1 MNTLTKKIFIFLAIG
16 LFSSGWMLH
25 SQNYVAIAK
34 DGNVYDEA
42 NAKYIT
48 LNQDNEEVS
57 VIPGMVFATAEHT
70 PGWYKVEYSPG
81 LHAFVPEPIVSTNFN
96 QLKAGNYDIK
106 NNPGQ
111 SLTVEGSGDNWT
123 GITNGQK
130 FKGEKWKDIIVFL
143 DDNNNI
149 AFSLV
154 DIGNGPVA
162 ITYDNSVT
170 KFF

>member
-1 MNTLTKKIFIFLAIG
+1 MKTNFKKYLSFLAIG
-16 LFSSGWMLH
+16 AMAYLPLSAENLVV
-25 SQNYVAIAK
+25 VAK
-34 DGNVYDEA
+34 NGNVYDEA

-48 LNQDNEEVS
+48 LNQNNEDVN
-57 VIPGMVFATAEHT
+57 VIPGMVFDTSQHT

-81 LHAFVPEPIVSTNFN
+81 LHAFIPEQITTSNFN
-96 QLKAGNYDIK
+96 PVAAGTYSLQ

-111 SLTVEGSGDNWT
+111 KITVQNSGDDWT
-123 GITNGQK
+123 AVVDGNNYQGKNKENVLI
-130 FKGEKWKDIIVFL
+130 FL
-143 DDNNNI
+143 GADNKI

-154 DIGNGPVA
+154 DLGDGPIA

>member
-1 MNTLTKKIFIFLAIG
+1 MKKLFNFLALFLIG
-16 LFSSGWMLH
+16 FVPMAAED
-25 SQNYVAIAK
+25 YIAIAK

-48 LNQDNEEVS
+48 VNQNNDDVA
-57 VIPGMVFATAEHT
+57 VMPGMVFATAQHT

-81 LHAFVPEPIVSTNFN
+81 IHAFIPEQITANSFKPVAPGT
-96 QLKAGNYDIK
+96 YDIK
-106 NNPGQ
+106 NNPGHK
-111 SLTVEGSGDNWT
+111 LTAQNSDGNWSAVVDGKT
-123 GITNGQK
+123 YNGKKMQ
-130 FKGEKWKDIIVFL
+130 EIIIFL
-143 DDNNNI
+143 NDNNNV